1 MNRHSRYGTD
11 GNPGGPLRQPLGIG
25 GQTLGAK
32 PSNITNPAV
41 AGCSW
46 STCPSP
52 VTPTP
57 HWDPPQTRSGR
68 GARRIPSMPPIGK
81 SASERQARAFP
92 PTTAC
97 GMTAPPPI
105 GPCGKSFHGR
115 PPTRPPEG
123 WHRPMTPDPR
133 NVLPARRGP
142 GGRGGDTLP
151 PPFSA
156 FALNSM
162 ILREPGET
170 GGPYMTSVFK
180 HPALC
185 RSVGACSGDDP
196 IPPTTTSVR
205 SSGLPAS
212 EEPCLYG
219 PPHATPPEDVSRAGL
234 PPCRTSRLPARN
246 QWCGEDDEEE
256 DGQ

>member
-1 MNRHSRYGTD
+1 MVNLPFAGHP
-11 GNPGGPLRQPLGIG
+11 NP
-25 GQTLGAK
+25 TLGPAK
-32 PSNITNPAV
+32 DPVGQGREADSINAPDWQERIGTTG
-41 AGCSW
+41 AGF
-46 STCPSP
+46 
-52 VTPTP
+52 
-57 HWDPPQTRSGR
+57 
-68 GARRIPSMPPIGK
+68 
-81 SASERQARAFP
+81 SAYNRMRHDRP
-92 PTTAC
+92 
-97 GMTAPPPI
+97 PPPI

-234 PPCRTSRLPARN
+234 PPCRTSRLPTRD